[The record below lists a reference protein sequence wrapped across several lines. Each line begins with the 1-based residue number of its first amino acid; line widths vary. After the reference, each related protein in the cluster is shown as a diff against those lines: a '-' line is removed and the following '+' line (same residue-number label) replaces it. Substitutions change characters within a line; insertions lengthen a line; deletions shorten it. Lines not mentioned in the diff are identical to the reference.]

1 MPSYALISTN
11 PSSPPTHMGG
21 GGGTESTE
29 GVGWQE
35 PPSASNAVGGATET
49 RIEWCGE
56 DREMIERNNF
66 FYCVEKRRVAPL
78 SDTLDTDSRQKKQE
92 RIRSV

>member
-11 PSSPPTHMGG
+11 PSSPPPTWGGG

-35 PPSASNAVGGATET
+35 PPSASNAVGGATDLPSK
-49 RIEWCGE
+49 IGLKLVCNVYG
-56 DREMIERNNF
+56 NF
-66 FYCVEKRRVAPL
+66 KSENSQDYA
-78 SDTLDTDSRQKKQE
+78 QKPQ
-92 RIRSV
+92 